1 MEQLAGVNTRLLG
14 VNQQDFDEA
23 VKRLPSPT
31 EIDVDIYIIP
41 SINTGCR
48 FVFRKKPFYIIPQ
61 GEKLVMWVLKEI
73 LYLEKIKNWK
83 NQGKMS

>member
-1 MEQLAGVNTRLLG
+1 M
-14 VNQQDFDEA
+14 NQQDFDEA

-31 EIDVDIYIIP
+31 EIDVDIYIIS

-48 FVFRKKPFYIIPQ
+48 FVFRKEPFYIIPQ

-73 LYLEKIKNWK
+73 LSLEKIKNWK